1 MESDKYFIN
10 PYTFVSVNNNI
21 KRKEYALIEND
32 SISGYFEYEIE
43 LKSPLIIPNTSNNQ
57 FRNEEKYSNSYGIN
71 SYENLNNKNK
81 QNNSYVPIISGS
93 EIRGC
98 IRSIYEALTN
108 SCYNLNVE
116 NDIFL
121 DQKALSK
128 DLLNPCV
135 FIYNGKDGWDVY
147 SASNYTYE
155 NSNQIQN
162 NIVENN
168 EECYININNKK
179 YFIFD
184 EIGINLVDDCKF
196 NSINPNSKIKG
207 LLVIENRKK
216 RKNIA
221 VYVRKYK
228 IKSITKDSSNYKKII
243 AGIKSFVDSNGN
255 FIYKNYIDAFYKNK
269 SIVMYY
275 SSNDFYFPPSAVGK
289 KCFASS
295 LILKLDNESMNS
307 FCNGLGLCPACHLF
321 GRINNENSVSSK
333 VRFSDARIE
342 FFDYSKVKS
351 IVLISSEPKPS
362 NVYFYATSNDWDD
375 PDCQVRGR
383 KFYWHHQ
390 PDFNYLNNISSKT
403 RSDGTDNKKIMS
415 KYDYFDTDAITSNG
429 NQFNFKGKVYFNDI
443 SLEEM
448 VNLYK
453 AISLVDKKHAH
464 KLGHGKP
471 FGFGSCSFNI
481 TKIYPEGLFD
491 SKKIKWDLDNQNER
505 ELEYILDL
513 NALSFENA
521 PVVYPFSNES
531 DNGYE
536 WFIANKKIEVPLR
549 LPELFEGK
557 NRKSQKI
564 KVLK

>member
-221 VYVRKYK
+221 IPMILAATIAAVSVPCSSQIVMASDTYQVGVSKGYLALRSAMAY
-228 IKSITKDSSNYKKII
+228 DSSNEI
-243 AGIKSFVDSNGN
+243 GEL
-255 FIYKNYIDAFYKNK
+255 
-269 SIVMYY
+269 Y
-275 SSNDFYFPPSAVGK
+275 SGDTVEVTEYTTSDYWYVYSPKLNRSGYVNNDYLYFL
-289 KCFASS
+289 SS
-295 LILKLDNESMNS
+295 QPTSS
-307 FCNGLGLCPACHLF
+307 SGSYTV
-321 GRINNENSVSSK
+321 SVAKGYLALRKATAYDSSK
-333 VRFSDARIE
+333 
-342 FFDYSKVKS
+342 
-351 IVLISSEPKPS
+351 
-362 NVYFYATSNDWDD
+362 
-375 PDCQVRGR
+375 
-383 KFYWHHQ
+383 
-390 PDFNYLNNISSKT
+390 
-403 RSDGTDNKKIMS
+403 
-415 KYDYFDTDAITSNG
+415 
-429 NQFNFKGKVYFNDI
+429 
-443 SLEEM
+443 
-448 VNLYK
+448 
-453 AISLVDKKHAH
+453 
-464 KLGHGKP
+464 
-471 FGFGSCSFNI
+471 
-481 TKIYPEGLFD
+481 
-491 SKKIKWDLDNQNER
+491 
-505 ELEYILDL
+505 
-513 NALSFENA
+513 
-521 PVVYPFSNES
+521 
-531 DNGYE
+531 DNGQVY
-536 WFIANKKIEVPLR
+536 
-549 LPELFEGK
+549 
-557 NRKSQKI
+557 
-564 KVLK
+564 